1 VPDRLSAAR
10 QSGERLRNTP
20 VAMELPVK
28 VNHTYFNT
36 PSGRELLSKDSPNI
50 SATSLCTSEMP
61 LASGALENDL
71 RF

>member
-1 VPDRLSAAR
+1 LSAAR

-36 PSGRELLSKDSPNI
+36 PSGKELLSKDPPKYLGHIIMHQRNP
-50 SATSLCTSEMP
+50 TSWR
-61 LASGALENDL
+61 GA
-71 RF
+71 RK